1 MSLLINYFQL
11 IVCLH
16 LTAAPSLA
24 SYVMVGNGSYY
35 YFQLTFNESVTLCN
49 QSALVIYGSYINSS
63 IIQSETVP
71 TWYRATTLTPTP
83 PIGTYSL
90 YMRIDLGVDEQSTL
104 LPTSYSYRHYSL
116 SSISLDMGFAVTV
129 DGTPSLVFSNQ
140 SPNRNFTAPADDVA
154 PTLSSFSYDVSSGVV
169 KLSFSPNIM
178 FTSLVTNGINIT
190 NNSSM
195 TIPLAPV
202 SSSPESVAT
211 YTGVQLK
218 LPVDTIVTLATSP
231 WIGANLSLLYVTVPA
246 AAITNFFG
254 TPFAAA
260 VTLPVSSLS

>member
-35 YFQLTFNESVTLCN
+35 YFQLTFNESVTLSN
-49 QSALVIYGSYINSS
+49 QSALVIYCSYINSS
-63 IIQSETVP
+63 IIPSKTV
-71 TWYRATTLTPTP
+71 YNATTLIPTP
-83 PIGTYSL
+83 PIGNYSL
-90 YMRIDLGVDEQSTL
+90 YMKIELGADELRNL
-104 LPTSYSYRHYSL
+104 LLDRYL
-116 SSISLDMGFAVTV
+116 LSISLDMGFAVTV
-129 DGTPSLVFSNQ
+129 DGTPSMAFSNQ
-140 SPNRNFTAPADDVA
+140 SPTRNFTAPADNVA

-169 KLSFSPNIM
+169 KLSFLPNIM
-178 FTSLVTNGINIT
+178 FTSLVTNGITLT
-190 NNSSM
+190 NNSGM

-202 SSSPESVAT
+202 SSSPDPSVAT

>member
-35 YFQLTFNESVTLCN
+35 YFQLTFNESVTLRN

-63 IIQSETVP
+63 IIPSETVP
-71 TWYRATTLTPTP
+71 TWYRATTLIPTP
-83 PIGTYSL
+83 SIGNYSL
-90 YMRIDLGVDEQSTL
+90 YMRIELGADELRNL
-104 LPTSYSYRHYSL
+104 LPSIPFRYYSL

-129 DGTPSLVFSNQ
+129 DGTPSMVFSNQ

-202 SSSPESVAT
+202 SSSPESVAI